1 MHCLSIYLYSVYYL
15 LYSNM
20 YGGVQEFKHPQIVL
34 LCICFSSCV
43 CTYLLLFLLCN
54 VPDSVAIV
62 CIFLYLLFV
71 ILLICVSF
79 NCWCCACLFGI
90 VCNVLLFLLSVLS
103 YQFPLFS
110 LNRDEIPHEW
120 FWCLLLIWAPSDV
133 FFCVNWMVGTI
144 ASTWGSILLCELWGQ
159 HGGLDT
165 LDFRG
170 KWLLS
175 VRDHSCCCQF
185 EPRVWI

>member
-1 MHCLSIYLYSVYYL
+1 MYWRFEHFRCIVYLSIYIVFITCCIPICMGGFKNSSILKLYCCVFVFL
-15 LYSNM
+15 H
-20 YGGVQEFKHPQIVL
+20 VFVL
-34 LCICFSSCV
+34 ICYFFF
-43 CTYLLLFLLCN
+43 YAMFPILWQLF
-54 VPDSVAIV
+54 VF
-62 CIFLYLLFV
+62 FLYLLFV

-133 FFCVNWMVGTI
+133 FFVSIGWLEPLLQLEAPFYFVNFGDNMVG
-144 ASTWGSILLCELWGQ
+144 
-159 HGGLDT
+159 
-165 LDFRG
+165 
-170 KWLLS
+170 
-175 VRDHSCCCQF
+175 
-185 EPRVWI
+185 

>member
-133 FFCVNWMVGTI
+133 FFVSIGWLEPLLQLEAPFYFVNFGDNMVG
-144 ASTWGSILLCELWGQ
+144 
-159 HGGLDT
+159 
-165 LDFRG
+165 
-170 KWLLS
+170 
-175 VRDHSCCCQF
+175 
-185 EPRVWI
+185 